1 VNFEEAIRPIQE
13 RWSEIVQHVKD
24 EYLSTAQSL
33 PVDRRIFGRQGFDR
47 RRPRRLRGPPGHS
60 AQPAHTSRPHRF
72 KRHNGREPPGDGT
85 SGRCV
90 SQIQAAVNSLS
101 LPITVARTRPDPDK
115 TFWVLLIGKGYP
127 SPNQQ
132 MRWCTDRLKIQPT
145 STYIKD
151 NVSKHGAAVVVLGVR
166 RTESV
171 RRMRT
176 VDKYENDRGSNLNP
190 HSSITGAYIFR
201 PIVDLTTDDV
211 WEILGSFPAPWGGTH
226 TKLFQLYRDAEG
238 GECPVV
244 LSKDEAPGCGTK
256 NSRFGCWTCT
266 VVEKDKSLQG
276 FVDSGQHAYKPLI
289 AFRDWL
295 VAIRNDKTKRSAI
308 RRNGRLTFRCVRQ
321 AHPRAL
327 HHPGSARNPGPSAS
341 GSGRVRCPA
350 DHRRRARLDS
360 QVLGDGPAARGDA
373 GKCLTLTKRVALLI
387 CPCGRTRRRTQSC
400 RRFAPNK
407 VPVHVITDLVALQ
420 RERQH
425 QERAAGINARF
436 EEILGGME

>member
-1 VNFEEAIRPIQE
+1 MNFEEASRPIQE
-13 RWSEIVQHVKD
+13 RWAEIVQHVKD
-24 EYLSTAQSL
+24 EYLSMAQSFPWIVGFSGGKDSTVVAHAVFEAL
-33 PVDRRIFGRQGFDR
+33 QAIPPSLRTRPVHIVSNDTMVES
-47 RRPRRLRGPPGHS
+47 PLVM
-60 AQPAHTSRPHRF
+60 AHL
-72 KRHNGREPPGDGT
+72 DD
-85 SGRCV
+85 V
-90 SQIQAAVNSLS
+90 SCQIQAAVDSLS

-166 RTESV
+166 RTESI

-211 WEILGSFPAPWGGTH
+211 WEILGSFPAPWGGAH

-295 VAIRNDKTKRSAI
+295 VSIRNDQTKRSAI
-308 RRNGRLTFRCVRQ
+308 RRNGRLTFDMSGK
-321 AHPRAL
+321 HI
-327 HHPGSARNPGPSAS
+327 PGPFTIQ
-341 GSGRVRCPA
+341 
-350 DHRRRARLDS
+350 AR
-360 QVLGDGPAARGDA
+360 Q
-373 GKCLTLTKRVALLI
+373 
-387 CPCGRTRRRTQSC
+387 
-400 RRFAPNK
+400 
-407 VPVHVITDLVALQ
+407 
-420 RERQH
+420 
-425 QERAAGINARF
+425 
-436 EEILGGME
+436 EILDRLLAVQIEFGAQLITEDELDLIHKYWAIDLQQEETLANA

>member
-1 VNFEEAIRPIQE
+1 MSCFVTQIIIARTLKDSVNFEEASRPIQE
-13 RWSEIVQHVKD
+13 RWAGIVQHVKE
-24 EYLSTAQSL
+24 EYISTAQSYPWIVGFSGGKDSTVVAHAVFEAL
-33 PVDRRIFGRQGFDR
+33 QAIPPSQRTRPVHILSNDTMVESPLVMTHLD
-47 RRPRRLRGPPGHS
+47 
-60 AQPAHTSRPHRF
+60 
-72 KRHNGREPPGDGT
+72 DV
-85 SGRCV
+85 C
-90 SQIQAAVNSLS
+90 SQIQAAVDSLT
-101 LPITVARTRPDPDK
+101 LPIVVARTRPDPEK

-145 STYIKD
+145 STYIRN
-151 NVSKHGAAVVVLGVR
+151 NVSRHGAAIVVLGVR
-166 RTESV
+166 RTESI

-176 VDKYENDRGSNLNP
+176 VDKYENDRDSNLNP

-226 TKLFQLYRDAEG
+226 SKLFQLYREAEG

-295 VAIRNDKTKRSAI
+295 VSIRNDKTKRSAI
-308 RRNGRLTFRCVRQ
+308 RRNGRLTFDVSGK
-321 AHPRAL
+321 HI
-327 HHPGSARNPGPSAS
+327 PGPFTIQARQEILDRLLAVQAEF
-341 GSGRVRCPA
+341 GSQLITEDELNLIHKYWA
-350 DHRRRARLDS
+350 LDL
-360 QVLGDGPAARGDA
+360 QQEE
-373 GKCLTLTKRVALLI
+373 TL
-387 CPCGRTRRRTQSC
+387 
-400 RRFAPNK
+400 
-407 VPVHVITDLVALQ
+407 
-420 RERQH
+420 
-425 QERAAGINARF
+425 INA
-436 EEILGGME
+436 

>member
-1 VNFEEAIRPIQE
+1 VTVEEASRPIVE
-13 RWSEIVQHVKD
+13 RWDEVVQHVKD
-24 EYLSTAQSL
+24 EYLSTAQSYPWIL
-33 PVDRRIFGRQGFDR
+33 GFSGGKDSTVVAHAVFEALQAIAPSQRTRPVHIVSNDTMVENPLVMAHLDEV
-47 RRPRRLRGPPGHS
+47 S
-60 AQPAHTSRPHRF
+60 AQIT
-72 KRHNGREPPGDGT
+72 
-85 SGRCV
+85 
-90 SQIQAAVNSLS
+90 AAAEGLG
-101 LPITVARTRPDPDK
+101 LPITVARTRPDLDK

-151 NVSKHGAAVVVLGVR
+151 NVSKYGAAIVVLGVR
-166 RTESV
+166 RTESI

-176 VDKYENDRGSNLNP
+176 VDKYENDRGTNLNP

-226 TKLFQLYRDAEG
+226 RNLFQLYRDAEG

-276 FVDSGQHAYKPLI
+276 FGDSDQHAYKPLI

-295 VAIRNDKTKRSAI
+295 ASIRNDPTKRSAI
-308 RRNGRLTFRCVRQ
+308 RRNGRLTFDVSGK
-321 AHPRAL
+321 HI
-327 HHPGSARNPGPSAS
+327 PGPFT
-341 GSGRVRCPA
+341 VQ
-350 DHRRRARLDS
+350 AR
-360 QVLGDGPAARGDA
+360 QEIMER
-373 GKCLTLTKRVALLI
+373 LLA
-387 CPCGRTRRRTQSC
+387 TQAE
-400 RRFAPNK
+400 FGAK
-407 VPVHVITDLVALQ
+407 LITDEELDLIHKYWAMDLQQEETLV
-420 RERQH
+420 
-425 QERAAGINARF
+425 NA
-436 EEILGGME
+436 

>member
-1 VNFEEAIRPIQE
+1 MSFEEVSRPIQE
-13 RWSEIVQHVKD
+13 RWAEIVQHVKD
-24 EYLSTAQSL
+24 EYLSTAQSYPWIVGFSGGKDSTVVAHAVFEAL
-33 PVDRRIFGRQGFDR
+33 QAIPPSQRTRPVHIVSSDTMVES
-47 RRPRRLRGPPGHS
+47 PLVM
-60 AQPAHTSRPHRF
+60 AHLDEVS
-72 KRHNGREPPGDGT
+72 
-85 SGRCV
+85 

-101 LPITVARTRPDPDK
+101 LPLTVARTRPDLDK

-151 NVSKHGAAVVVLGVR
+151 NVSKYGAAVVVLGVR
-166 RTESV
+166 RTESI

-176 VDKYENDRGSNLNP
+176 VDKYENERGSNLNP

-295 VAIRNDKTKRSAI
+295 VSIRNDQTKRSAI
-308 RRNGRLTFRCVRQ
+308 RRNGRLTFDVSGK
-321 AHPRAL
+321 HI
-327 HHPGSARNPGPSAS
+327 PGPFTIQ
-341 GSGRVRCPA
+341 
-350 DHRRRARLDS
+350 ARQEILD
-360 QVLGDGPAARGDA
+360 R
-373 GKCLTLTKRVALLI
+373 LLAVQAEF
-387 CPCGRTRRRTQSC
+387 GTQL
-400 RRFAPNK
+400 
-407 VPVHVITDLVALQ
+407 ITDDELGLIHKYWAMDLQ
-420 RERQH
+420 
-425 QERAAGINARF
+425 QEETLANA
-436 EEILGGME
+436 

>member
-1 VNFEEAIRPIQE
+1 MSFEDINKPIQE
-13 RWSEIVQHVKD
+13 RWAEIVQHVKD
-24 EYLSTAQSL
+24 EYLSTAQSYPWIVGFSGGKDSTVVAHAEFEAL
-33 PVDRRIFGRQGFDR
+33 QAIPPSKRTRPVHIVSNDTMVES
-47 RRPRRLRGPPGHS
+47 PLVM
-60 AQPAHTSRPHRF
+60 AHL
-72 KRHNGREPPGDGT
+72 DD
-85 SGRCV
+85 V
-90 SQIQAAVNSLS
+90 ASQIQAAVDSLS
-101 LPITVARTRPDPDK
+101 LPLTVARTRPDMDK

-151 NVSKHGAAVVVLGVR
+151 NISKHGAAVVVLGVR
-166 RTESV
+166 RTESI

-190 HSSITGAYIFR
+190 HSSIPGAYIFR

-244 LSKDEAPGCGTK
+244 LSKEEAPGCGTK

-295 VAIRNDKTKRSAI
+295 VSIRNDQTKRSAI
-308 RRNGRLTFRCVRQ
+308 RRNGRLTFDVSGK
-321 AHPRAL
+321 HI
-327 HHPGSARNPGPSAS
+327 PGPFTIQ
-341 GSGRVRCPA
+341 
-350 DHRRRARLDS
+350 ARQEILE
-360 QVLGDGPAARGDA
+360 R
-373 GKCLTLTKRVALLI
+373 LLAVQTEF
-387 CPCGRTRRRTQSC
+387 GAQL
-400 RRFAPNK
+400 
-407 VPVHVITDLVALQ
+407 ITDGELDLIHKYWAMDLQ
-420 RERQH
+420 
-425 QERAAGINARF
+425 QEETLANA
-436 EEILGGME
+436 

>member
-1 VNFEEAIRPIQE
+1 MSFQDACRPIKE
-13 RWSEIVQHVKD
+13 RWAEIVQHVKD
-24 EYLSTAQSL
+24 EYHSTAQSYPWIVGFSGGKDSTVVAHAVFEAL
-33 PVDRRIFGRQGFDR
+33 QAIPPSQRKRPVHIVSNDTMVES
-47 RRPRRLRGPPGHS
+47 PLVM
-60 AQPAHTSRPHRF
+60 AHLDEVS
-72 KRHNGREPPGDGT
+72 
-85 SGRCV
+85 
-90 SQIQAAVNSLS
+90 SQIQAAVDSLS
-101 LPITVARTRPDPDK
+101 LPLTVARTHPDPDK

-151 NVSKHGAAVVVLGVR
+151 NVSKYGAAVVVLGVR
-166 RTESV
+166 RTESA

-176 VDKYENDRGSNLNP
+176 VDKYENERGSNLNP
-190 HSSITGAYIFR
+190 HSSIAGAYIFR

-295 VAIRNDKTKRSAI
+295 VSIRNDKTKRSAI
-308 RRNGRLTFRCVRQ
+308 RRNGRLTFDVSGK
-321 AHPRAL
+321 HI
-327 HHPGSARNPGPSAS
+327 PGPFTIQ
-341 GSGRVRCPA
+341 
-350 DHRRRARLDS
+350 ARQEILD
-360 QVLGDGPAARGDA
+360 R
-373 GKCLTLTKRVALLI
+373 LLAVQAEF
-387 CPCGRTRRRTQSC
+387 GAQL
-400 RRFAPNK
+400 
-407 VPVHVITDLVALQ
+407 ITDDELDLIHKFWAIDLQ
-420 RERQH
+420 
-425 QERAAGINARF
+425 QEETLANA
-436 EEILGGME
+436 